1 MRCRRVLLPSTFSLL
16 VCFHLPGQLVV
27 SVHSGVVHFS
37 EGSVFIDD
45 RPLEQKFGTF
55 PNIKEGSTLRTEEG
69 RAEILLTPGVFLR
82 IDENS
87 SIRMVS
93 NSIKNTRVEFL
104 NGSAILDSLD
114 ASGDNPVLITYKDCQ
129 IRFPQKGV
137 YRMDASP
144 PVLQVYNGEA
154 EVTRDGK
161 PSPVDPSHLYFFSIG
176 LVTQKFGEGADDE
189 FYEWSKDRSE
199 FISADNRSAAQ
210 STADPGQLDSG
221 QIPSRDPNLYLG
233 TPSYGGGVASTF
245 PVDNGLLYSNVPF
258 GMGVW
263 NTVYF
268 IYLPRYYRSP
278 LNPTGPGGAARPVYS
293 PRSARSPWPGRTP
306 YPGLLPSRIGIP
318 RSSHIGVPPRVSIPS
333 YPPRVPRVGTTTPV
347 YSRPPA
353 VALPRSG
360 ITRVGAPTIGHPP
373 AIGRR

>member
-1 MRCRRVLLPSTFSLL
+1 MRCPRVLLPTTLALL
-16 VCFHLPGQLVV
+16 VCLPVSGQLVV

-69 RAEILLTPGVFLR
+69 RAEVLLTPGVFLR

-87 SIRMVS
+87 SVRMIS
-93 NSIKNTRVEFL
+93 NPIQDTRVEFL
-104 NGSAILDSLD
+104 EGSVILDSVD
-114 ASGDNPVLITYKDCQ
+114 ASGDNPVLITYKGFQ
-129 IRFPQKGV
+129 IRFPKKGV

-144 PVLQVYNGEA
+144 PVLQAYTGEA
-154 EVTRDGK
+154 EVTHDGK
-161 PSPVDPSHLYFFSIG
+161 PSSVDPSHLFFFSLG
-176 LVTQKFGEGADDE
+176 LETQKFGEGADDE
-189 FYEWSKDRSE
+189 FYQWSKDRSE
-199 FISADNRSAAQ
+199 LISADNRSAAQ
-210 STADPGQLDSG
+210 STADPGQMDSG
-221 QIPSRDPNLYLG
+221 QIPSRDPDLYLG
-233 TPSYGGGVASTF
+233 TSIYGGGVASTF

-263 NTVYF
+263 NTYSVYF

-278 LNPTGPGGAARPVYS
+278 ARRTWPVGA
-293 PRSARSPWPGRTP
+293 PWPGRTL
-306 YPGLLPSRIGIP
+306 YPGLPPARVGIPHPSRIGLP
-318 RSSHIGVPPRVSIPS
+318 TRVGVPNF
-333 YPPRVPRVGTTTPV
+333 PPRVPRVSTTLPV

-353 VALPRSG
+353 VGLPRG
-360 ITRVGAPTIGHPP
+360 GMTRIGAPAMGRP

>member
-1 MRCRRVLLPSTFSLL
+1 MRCPRVLLPASLTFL
-16 VCFHLPGQLVV
+16 VCLHLPGQLVV
-27 SVHSGVVHFS
+27 SIHSGVVHFS

-45 RPLEQKFGTF
+45 HPLEQKFGTF

-82 IDENS
+82 IDEDS
-87 SIRMVS
+87 SIRMIS

-104 NGSAILDSLD
+104 EGSVILDSLD
-114 ASGDNPVLITYKDCQ
+114 ASGDNPVLITYKECQ
-129 IRFPQKGV
+129 IRFPKKGV

-144 PVLQVYNGEA
+144 PVLQAYNGEA
-154 EVTRDGK
+154 EVTREGR
-161 PSPVDPSHLYFFSIG
+161 PSSVDPSHLYFFSLG

-189 FYEWSKDRSE
+189 FYQWSKDRSE

-210 STADPGQLDSG
+210 STADPGQFDSG
-221 QIPSRDPNLYLG
+221 QIPSRDPDLYLG

-268 IYLPRYYRSP
+268 IYLPRYYRSR
-278 LNPTGPGGAARPVYS
+278 LNPTWPTGSPRSTYS
-293 PRSARSPWPGRTP
+293 PRSVRSPWPGRTP
-306 YPGLLPSRIGIP
+306 YPGLLPPRVGIP
-318 RSSHIGVPPRVSIPS
+318 RSSVPTRVAIPS
-333 YPPRVPRVGTTTPV
+333 FPPRVPRVGTPSPV

-353 VALPRSG
+353 VGLPRGG
-360 ITRVGAPTIGHPP
+360 ITHVGSPGIHPPTIG
-373 AIGRR
+373 RR